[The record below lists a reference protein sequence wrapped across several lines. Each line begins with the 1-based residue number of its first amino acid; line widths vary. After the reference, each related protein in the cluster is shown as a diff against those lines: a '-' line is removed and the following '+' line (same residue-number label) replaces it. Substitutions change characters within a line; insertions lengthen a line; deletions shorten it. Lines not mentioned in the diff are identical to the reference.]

1 MHDDA
6 GAPVATEQL
15 TAQILEAGQNTLV
28 FDPDLEDQAI
38 SNSPEWQVYH
48 SLLANLGI
56 EDGALDGYQGFLKRY
71 PKSPLAS
78 VARTRIR
85 CISREIRGL
94 KGRKGVPLPIYK
106 GGSSVSAANQP
117 DKSLEVKPDRPASPS
132 VR

>member
-1 MHDDA
+1 MSRLLTQISTFWLSCLFCLLA
-6 GAPVATEQL
+6 LGCQASSTTETASFEQAEVAYR
-15 TAQILEAGQNTLV
+15 AGQY
-28 FDPDLEDQAI
+28 
-38 SNSPEWQVYH
+38 SR
-48 SLLANLGI
+48 
-56 EDGALDGYQGFLKRY
+56 ALDGYQGFLKRY

-117 DKSLEVKPDRPASPS
+117 DKSPEVKPDRPASPS